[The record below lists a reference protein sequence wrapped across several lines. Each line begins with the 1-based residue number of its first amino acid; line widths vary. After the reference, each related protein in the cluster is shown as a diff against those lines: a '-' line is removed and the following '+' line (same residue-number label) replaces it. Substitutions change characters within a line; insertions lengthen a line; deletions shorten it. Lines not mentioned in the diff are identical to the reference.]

1 MRGSRSPSC
10 ARRAKPRTVDAPATQ
25 FLRPDIYRL
34 VVTSLP
40 SDTSLADQLAEVRF
54 RKLYADHRGEI
65 LAYALR
71 RVADPE
77 DAADVLAETFLVA
90 WRRLDDLPPK
100 SQARFWL
107 IGVARRAL
115 ANQRRGDDR
124 RSKLVGRLRTER
136 AVDLAQIPVDTPG
149 GDEVLAALAT
159 LEPADQEL
167 LRLNAWEDL
176 GPSEAASVLGISSVA
191 ARSRLHRARRRLR
204 LALDVQRADSTGRGT
219 LEPREEE

>member
-1 MRGSRSPSC
+1 MRGSRLPSC
-10 ARRAKPRTVDAPATQ
+10 APRAKPGNDAPATQ
-25 FLRPDIYRL
+25 ALRPDIYRL

-40 SDTSLADQLAEVRF
+40 AVSSLSGHLAEARF
-54 RKLYADHRGEI
+54 RELYAEHRGEI

-90 WRRLDDLPPK
+90 WRRFDDLP
-100 SQARFWL
+100 SRGQARYWL

-124 RSKLVGRLRTER
+124 RSKLVERLRTELAADLVPMR
-136 AVDLAQIPVDTPG
+136 AETSDG
-149 GDEVLAALAT
+149 GEVLAALAT
-159 LEPADQEL
+159 LEAADQEL
-167 LRLNAWEDL
+167 LRLNAWEGF

-204 LALDVQRADSTGRGT
+204 LALDAQRSAATARGT